1 MEDNRDKLIP
11 AQLAGWTWDLNGYT
25 AKVPFYNAD
34 DLTKREV
41 QSVFQLDPEP
51 PQMEQSDNIREAV
64 RKRDLSYFSF
74 FLHHFEKRLNGVI
87 YRFLTRSGYD
97 RYDPARFLDYKL
109 EVLQM
114 LLYCLPKFDP
124 EQKTEFLK
132 YAKHYI
138 RDGLLFCRMIGEA
151 GSFASL
157 AEYRRVRQIGAIY
170 NNSGKSRAEVVSE
183 FAAQSGYKDESGS
196 ADELLS
202 IAQRNRSIVSLY
214 RTEQDEDSE
223 ETGEDVTRDDSWN
236 YADILW
242 NGIQVKAI
250 AAAFDRLSYKEQWYL
265 DKRNAVCMTCGRVSS
280 LSTQSTFEDLAVDF
294 EGTTA
299 SGAERFYRRTLDKLL
314 ESGLVHTVTLKQ
326 TECRKNNKKIAVAV
340 YLYQADN
347 DGEWGELRFDF
358 ESGAAEIVRLADWD
372 TVKSNVFAK
381 AAIQYV
387 RYLLRQ
393 ASAKQ
398 VIVLYVKSITTCRAV
413 AFCVNSR

>member
-1 MEDNRDKLIP
+1 M
-11 AQLAGWTWDLNGYT
+11 
-25 AKVPFYNAD
+25 
-34 DLTKREV
+34 
-41 QSVFQLDPEP
+41 
-51 PQMEQSDNIREAV
+51 
-64 RKRDLSYFSF
+64 
-74 FLHHFEKRLNGVI
+74 
-87 YRFLTRSGYD
+87 
-97 RYDPARFLDYKL
+97 
-109 EVLQM
+109 
-114 LLYCLPKFDP
+114 
-124 EQKTEFLK
+124 
-132 YAKHYI
+132 
-138 RDGLLFCRMIGEA
+138 
-151 GSFASL
+151 
-157 AEYRRVRQIGAIY
+157 
-170 NNSGKSRAEVVSE
+170 
-183 FAAQSGYKDESGS
+183 
-196 ADELLS
+196 
-202 IAQRNRSIVSLY
+202 
-214 RTEQDEDSE
+214 
-223 ETGEDVTRDDSWN
+223 TRDDSWN

-299 SGAERFYRRTLDKLL
+299 SGAERFTLDKLRLKLL